1 MKKIV
6 VLTDNDGSSESGS
19 VNYSG
24 YLLVSSETLKF
35 DEEVFTKEYILPSDI
50 GIERDNED
58 GSVDSDELEEF
69 LTSLGYTVERP
80 GSKIIWAGNW

>member
-1 MKKIV
+1 MKKII
-6 VLTDNDGSSESGS
+6 VLSDNDGSRESGS

-58 GSVDSDELEEF
+58 GSVDSDELAEF
-69 LTSLGYTVERP
+69 LTSLGYTVEWP
-80 GSKIIWAGNW
+80 GAKIIWAGTW